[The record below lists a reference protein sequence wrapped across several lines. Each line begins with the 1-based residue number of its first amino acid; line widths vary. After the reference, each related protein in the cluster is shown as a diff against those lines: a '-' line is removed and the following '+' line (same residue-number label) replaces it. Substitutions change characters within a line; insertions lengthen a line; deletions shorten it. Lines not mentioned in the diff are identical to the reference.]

1 MVGCKSSCTSG
12 SWWLLIKPLG
22 LYMAR
27 VFNGERTFLDPV
39 LRPVERLI
47 YRVSGVDPRQEQH
60 WTTYTAAML
69 LLNLAG
75 LVLLYALQRLQHVLP
90 LNPQGFDPPAPD
102 LGLQHGRE
110 FHQQHQLAAYAG
122 ESTMSYLSQMA
133 GLTVQNFVS
142 AATGIVLA
150 IALIRAFARHSAQ
163 TLGNFWVD
171 LVRTTLWV
179 LLPLSL
185 VLALV
190 LVWQGVPQNLQPY
203 VEATTV
209 EGASQTIAQGPV
221 ASQEAIKQLGTNG
234 GGFFNANSAHPYEN
248 PTPLSNFL
256 EMLAIFAIGAALTYT
271 FGRMVGDHAPGV
283 GALRGDDGGLFAGC
297 RRGLLGRA
305 AGNPAFDRL
314 GVDMAAGATQAGGNM
329 EGKEVR
335 FGIANSALWATVTT
349 DASNGAVNSMHD
361 SFMPLGGLVPLFNI
375 LLGEVIVGGVGS
387 GLYGMLLFAILA
399 VFVAGLMVGRTPE
412 YLGKKIEAKEV
423 KMTVLAL
430 ILVLPLGIL
439 GFTALA
445 SVHPEGLKGPL
456 NAGPHG
462 FSEIF
467 YVYTS
472 GTGNNGSA
480 FAGISANTF
489 FYNLTNR
496 PLHAV
501 RALPVH
507 RADDGGGRLA
517 GRQENGA
524 AVAPARSP
532 PTGGTFVA
540 LLVSVILIMGGL
552 IFFPALALGP
562 IVEHLLMMMAAS
574 CSRGRTSWLSA
585 HKTLAVRSAIVRRA
599 IWDAV
604 IKLDPR
610 TLMRN
615 PVMFVVEVVAR

>member
-1 MVGCKSSCTSG
+1 MTVNGWLQIVLYAG
-12 SWWLLIKPLG
+12 LVVLLIKPLG

-47 YRVSGVDPRQEQH
+47 YRLCGVSPGQEQH

-75 LVLLYALQRLQHVLP
+75 FVLLYAWQRVQHILP
-90 LNPQGFDPPAPD
+90 LNPQGFGPVAPD
-102 LGLQHGRE
+102 LAFNTAVSFTSNTNWQ
-110 FHQQHQLAAYAG
+110 AYAG
-122 ESTMSYLSQMA
+122 ESTMSYLVQMA

-142 AATGIVLA
+142 ASTGMVLA
-150 IALIRAFARHSAQ
+150 VALIRAFARQTAQ

-171 LVRTTLWV
+171 LVRATLWV

-185 VLALV
+185 VLSLV

-203 VEATTV
+203 VTATTV
-209 EGASQTIAQGPV
+209 EGVSQTIAQGPV
-221 ASQEAIKQLGTNG
+221 ASQEAIKELGTNG

-248 PTPLSNFL
+248 PTPLTNVL

-271 FGRMVGDHAPGV
+271 FGRMVGDQRQGWAILT
-283 GALRGDDGGLFAGC
+283 AMAILF
-297 RRGLLGRA
+297 LLGVAVAYWAEA

-314 GVDMAAGATQAGGNM
+314 GIDMAAGDTQAGGNM

-335 FGIANSALWATVTT
+335 FGIATSALWAIVTT
-349 DASNGAVNSMHD
+349 DASCGAVNSMHD

-375 LLGEVIVGGVGS
+375 MLGEVVVGGVGS

-430 ILVLPLGIL
+430 ILVLPISIL

-456 NAGPHG
+456 NGGPHG
-462 FSEIF
+462 FSEIL
-467 YVYTS
+467 YAYTS

-480 FAGISANTF
+480 FAGLSANTF
-489 FYNLTNR
+489 FYNLTIG
-496 PLHAV
+496 LSM
-501 RALPVH
+501 L
-507 RADDGGGRLA
+507 GGRFLFIVPMM
-517 GRQENGA
+517 
-524 AVAPARSP
+524 AVAGSLVSKKVAPPSP
-532 PTGGTFVA
+532 GTFPTTGGTFVA
-540 LLVSVILIMGGL
+540 LLVSVILSMGGL

-562 IVEHLLMMMAAS
+562 VVEHLTMMA
-574 CSRGRTSWLSA
+574 GT
-585 HKTLAVRSAIVRRA
+585 
-599 IWDAV
+599 
-604 IKLDPR
+604 
-610 TLMRN
+610 
-615 PVMFVVEVVAR
+615 FF